1 MSAKDYRGT
10 NYPLGIRNNNPGNLR
25 PTPKPWQGQSGEN
38 KNFMVFENIVYG
50 TRALGTDLTNKFYR
64 GLNTV
69 RKIIDV
75 YAPPSENNTAAYI
88 AAVSNALNI
97 SADSPI
103 TNWSKDFLAKFMR
116 AIIMHENGTEGS
128 LVTDAEIVEGIGKM
142 SPDLLLKVKGF

>member
-1 MSAKDYRGT
+1 MANKDYRGT

-25 PTPKPWQGQSGEN
+25 PTGQQWQGQVGTN
-38 KNFMVFENIVYG
+38 QNFMVFSDIVYG

-88 AAVSNALNI
+88 SAISNSLNI
-97 SADSPI
+97 GADTPI
-103 TNWSKDFLAKFMR
+103 TNWSKDFLSKFMR
-116 AIIMHENGTEGS
+116 AIIMHENGEPGS
-128 LVTDAEIVEGIGKM
+128 LVTDQEIIQGIGIM
-142 SPDLLLKVKGF
+142 SPNLLLKVKGF